1 METMNRD
8 SKAIKRGL
16 VLPVIAAIALCLAL
30 LGLGMLQ
37 LGFGSRLMAT
47 RTMAGVSARAAAD
60 AGITRALYEMN
71 AMFNPDLGWQSPLPL
86 DVVDQSLVN
95 SNATFS
101 YKILPRSLDPYIY
114 VHPVTG
120 ESLSYRV
127 IESVG
132 ELGSQQKTVYA
143 VLGMRNMFDYGLIVT
158 DSIKLLNNNLVDGY
172 DTNLGPYTVL
182 PPYTNSHKYIR
193 IGTTS
198 IADKSIWLGQDTVI
212 TGDILAGIGGNVYD
226 VITNPS
232 GNAITGPWYNLPEPW
247 YFEPITITVPEG
259 PPSPPLNFVGP
270 SITLGTPGNIT
281 YYRYNNI
288 DVPNARSLI
297 FAGHVELHI
306 TGDLLLKNSAALIVG
321 DLLVDPA
328 ASVIIY
334 LDGNLDVAASGA
346 INNLSRIPRNFR
358 LFGTGQ
364 PYQNWN
370 IKNSG
375 DYYGVYYGPN
385 ANIHTFAAA
394 QFYGSV
400 SGHEFVM
407 NSSGAALHYDHA
419 LSGLIGYDTGFGI
432 DRLWEK
438 SEFVT
443 AGL

>member
-1 METMNRD
+1 METKKSD
-8 SKAIKRGL
+8 SKRGKRGL
-16 VLPVIAAIALCLAL
+16 VLPLIAVIALCLAL
-30 LGLGMLQ
+30 LGLGILR

-127 IESVG
+127 IESIG
-132 ELGSQQKTVYA
+132 ELGSQQKTVYV

-158 DSIKLLNNNLVDGY
+158 KKIDLKSNTLVDGY
-172 DTNLGPYTVL
+172 DTTLGPYSV
-182 PPYTNSHKYIR
+182 TNSYKYIR

-198 IADKSIWLGQDTVI
+198 IAGSAIWLGSLTRV
-212 TGDILAGIGGNVYD
+212 TGDILVGIGGDVYE

-232 GNAITGPWYNLPEPW
+232 GAAITGPWYNLPEP
-247 YFEPITITVPEG
+247 FEFELKPIPDCGPNLGNLSEANYTIGQLGEVTYVKYQDIIIPNSG
-259 PPSPPLNFVGP
+259 ILN
-270 SITLGTPGNIT
+270 ILGTVYLHVTGNIT
-281 YYRYNNI
+281 VRNGAEIRVNGIPTDPSTWSSITIYLNGGLTVNSGGLINNI
-288 DVPNARSLI
+288 T
-297 FAGHVELHI
+297 E
-306 TGDLLLKNSAALIVG
+306 K
-321 DLLVDPA
+321 
-328 ASVIIY
+328 
-334 LDGNLDVAASGA
+334 
-346 INNLSRIPRNFR
+346 PRNFK
-358 LFGTGQ
+358 LFGIGTSTKGED
-364 PYQNWN
+364 WN
-370 IKNSG
+370 INNSG
-375 DYYGVYYGPN
+375 KYYGVYYGPN
-385 ANIHTFAAA
+385 AIIHTFNGA

-400 SGHEFVM
+400 SGREFVL
-407 NSSGAALHYDHA
+407 NSDGGLHYDHD

-438 SEFVT
+438 SEFVV